1 MKKYNQRINL
11 KTLKYKLEKNLNTSN
26 NKQMK

>member
-1 MKKYNQRINL
+1 MKKYNQRINS